1 MVDMYRSH
9 PAVQGIEPVN
19 EPWQYTPIKT
29 LKVSQQASHIKPNQI
44 KSIRLSSSR
53 VFIISPHLI
62 ILYSSPLLIISTQRF
77 YWEGYLIVKSKFTM

>member
-29 LKVSQQASHIKPNQI
+29 LKVSKQASQSSQI
-44 KSIRLSSSR
+44 KSNQYDYLVV
-53 VFIISPHLI
+53 VFSLF
-62 ILYSSPLLIISTQRF
+62 LLIS
-77 YWEGYLIVKSKFTM
+77 

>member
-29 LKVSQQASHIKPNQI
+29 LKVSKQAKPIKPNQI
-44 KSIRLSSSR
+44 KSNQYDYLVV
-53 VFIISPHLI
+53 VFSLF
-62 ILYSSPLLIISTQRF
+62 LLIS
-77 YWEGYLIVKSKFTM
+77 